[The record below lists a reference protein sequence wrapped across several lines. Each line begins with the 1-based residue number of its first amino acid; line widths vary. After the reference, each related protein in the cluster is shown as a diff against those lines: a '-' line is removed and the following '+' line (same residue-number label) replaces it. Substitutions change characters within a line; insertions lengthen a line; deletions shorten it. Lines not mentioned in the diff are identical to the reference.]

1 MKNLF
6 LITLLIFA
14 INNVLAQREAD
25 AMYYGGCYNVAP
37 CACGVPS
44 QGTTYLY
51 NKDSLVQVIDP
62 ACLPIRTFYSA
73 ACFANKNTGELLFA
87 CNGWRLINGDGNIV
101 SHKLWFDFMP
111 HPQDS
116 PDTSTVS
123 TTAGPLFL
131 PHPGDSTKA
140 YLFYGQ
146 SENYFL
152 QNELFSADRFYTYA
166 LLDVPT
172 KSIINRN
179 NILLNDTSSISDM
192 QACRHANGRDWWLIK
207 PDIWS
212 NKYFIG
218 LLTPQ
223 GIEMN
228 NITLQGVPSDLR
240 VNTSSKFN
248 IQGTK
253 YIHYNGGLSRVIHEF
268 DFDRCNGT
276 LSNFVLHDIS
286 DSISPLDNTL
296 ASMNI
301 SPDGSKF
308 YIQRNTSQSAG
319 LVQGLFQVDLATDS
333 MRLIERNGY
342 CPQMTP
348 NGKNILFPH
357 GTLIAPNQWLTRV
370 SEIENPNAHFND
382 LIIHYF
388 KYTNPNSMKTV
399 APNNFAYMRLGADT
413 LSICDSLSVITKRT
427 KAQEPSGLVVFP
439 NPASNVLH
447 IEQQEQEQVKYKIIN
462 YYGQTVQQWQ
472 SAEPKQ
478 TLYFNNNHL
487 SDGFYLLQAT
497 NSKGIIVQKKFVIQ
511 R

>member
-1 MKNLF
+1 MKKIIF
-6 LITLLIFA
+6 LYFFFA
-14 INNVLAQREAD
+14 LVFNVKAQREAD
-25 AMYYGGCYNVAP
+25 AMYFGGCLDGGGCNCSAP
-37 CACGVPS
+37 L
-44 QGTTYLY
+44 QGTTYLF
-51 NKDSLVQVIDP
+51 NQDSLVDIIDP
-62 ACLPIRTFYSA
+62 ACLPLATFYSA
-73 ACFANKNTGELLFA
+73 AAFADKNTGELLFA
-87 CNGWRLINGDGNIV
+87 CNGWRLINGNGNIV

-116 PDTSTVS
+116 PDTTKVNV
-123 TTAGPLFL
+123 TAGPLFL

-166 LLDVPT
+166 LLNIPT
-172 KSIINRN
+172 KSLISKN

-228 NITLQGVPSDLR
+228 NITLPGVPSDLR

-268 DFDRCNGT
+268 DFDRCTGT

-286 DSISPLDNTL
+286 DSISPLDNRL
-296 ASMNI
+296 ARMTI

-308 YIQRNTSQSAG
+308 YIVRNTSQSAG
-319 LVQGLFQVDLATDS
+319 LVQGFFQVDLSTDS
-333 MRLIERNGY
+333 MRLISRYGA
-342 CPQMTP
+342 CPQMMP
-348 NGKNILFPH
+348 NGKKMLFPE
-357 GTLIAPNQWLTRV
+357 TEYFANNDYIIKV

-382 LIIHYF
+382 LIIHHF
-388 KYTNPNSMKTV
+388 KYTNPNAMLTV

-447 IEQQEQEQVKYKIIN
+447 IEQQEQEQVQYKLIN

-497 NSKGIIVQKKFVIQ
+497 NSKGIVVQKKFVIQ